1 MKVEVYPQFGRFLC
15 PASFSVTRAMS
26 ESGGDD
32 WLVSDEED
40 QQVLQGSVNME
51 QRDRVKMES
60 QFENVGRAY

>member
-1 MKVEVYPQFGRFLC
+1 
-15 PASFSVTRAMS
+15 MS

-40 QQVLQGSVNME
+40 NQVLQDSVNME

-60 QFENVGRAY
+60 QFENVGRAR